1 METSN
6 LSKEARVPKD
16 TSQSTSCCS
25 SLIMETLVFSTT
37 ALCFAFILD
46 YFAQRLPLNVWYHK
60 APIDLRLYC
69 WLRLLEGD
77 PDALDEAQ
85 TANWTVVDKETLN
98 PRVTPNQVDRV
109 LQEARFKAMKY
120 HLRDNV
126 QVNMPTHGEDGTIL
140 PLTEVH
146 PNNSLAARVNT
157 SFSSPILR
165 HKAGKYGV
173 QQNNKDTSK
182 SVGQTHNEVKPST
195 IVSYNIFANGSSQ
208 SQLSSSNFSDI
219 KSKYSNLITQEKG
232 AFGLSI
238 GKDNNSSTNK
248 TALKGSMEK
257 TIIRM
262 DQTSIKTQ
270 IDIQPEEGGQ
280 TLTPDKQKIAE
291 IKQQN
296 YKDTLSANKITNC
309 EPQKN
314 SVPSDNSLPEGLIL
328 QSSGNLKV
336 VHCDSESN
344 NKTITYP
351 RLREHKK
358 KIEEPCDKSLQPITN
373 FDSRNLEALA
383 GTREDSETVESSRD
397 LHAIEPLNRT
407 SNNQLKG
414 YIQPQNKLNSAELI
428 KLAQV
433 SVATTKRNRLTSSGV
448 GLKVIQKRRLLS
460 AKKRDA
466 KQDKN
471 KSEPISSRLSQSR
484 PKSMSQT
491 NLKIELL
498 RRSRLLI
505 RGTDIRTLLS
515 NTEGCGLTRVPSSD
529 NLIKELDLPILK
541 MSMPLTVQRLK
552 HTIHLKGLEDIVQHL
567 LLSHTTHEQR
577 VYRKSRCGNY
587 FKPLAERLLWVL
599 TVEDYAKQQL
609 SADMK
614 CAFLARVRKI
624 LLQCMDFLVYYKTK
638 NVEFKRF
645 VYYHRGS
652 IDLIPLDGPGAIRK
666 WRKYTVQCLILLS
679 FVTDMNPPKD
689 LQISLTP
696 NQLDKP
702 GEPNA
707 PKKLIGTKEVK
718 PLSPR
723 RTDKSM
729 NSVHHTGLQTRMNID
744 GTFVMRT

>member
-16 TSQSTSCCS
+16 TSQSISCCS

-109 LQEARFKAMKY
+109 LQEARLKAMEY

-126 QVNMPTHGEDGTIL
+126 QVNMPTHGEGGTIL

-165 HKAGKYGV
+165 HKAEKYGV

-208 SQLSSSNFSDI
+208 SQVNGSKFSGM
-219 KSKYSNLITQEKG
+219 KSKYSSLITREKG

-238 GKDNNSSTNK
+238 GNSTNK
-248 TALKGSMEK
+248 TALKGSTERK
-257 TIIRM
+257 IIRM

-291 IKQQN
+291 IKQHK
-296 YKDTLSANKITNC
+296 YKDTLSANKIANC
-309 EPQKN
+309 EPQTN
-314 SVPSDNSLPEGLIL
+314 SVSSDSSLPEGLKL
-328 QSSGNLKV
+328 QPSGNSKA
-336 VHCDSESN
+336 VHCVSESN
-344 NKTITYP
+344 NKAITYP
-351 RLREHKK
+351 RLRDHKK
-358 KIEEPCDKSLQPITN
+358 KIEEPCDKSLQPITK
-373 FDSRNLEALA
+373 FDSRNLEASA
-383 GTREDSETVESSRD
+383 DKREDSETVESSRD
-397 LHAIEPLNRT
+397 FHAIEPLNRT

-414 YIQPQNKLNSAELI
+414 DIQLQNKLNSAELI
-428 KLAQV
+428 KPAQV
-433 SVATTKRNRLTSSGV
+433 SVATTKRNRRTSSGV

-460 AKKRDA
+460 AKKRDGR
-466 KQDKN
+466 QDKN
-471 KSEPISSRLSQSR
+471 KSESISSRLSQSR

-515 NTEGCGLTRVPSSD
+515 NTEGCGLTRVHSSD

-689 LQISLTP
+689 LQILLNS
-696 NQLDKP
+696 NQLDKL
-702 GEPNA
+702 GEPNT
-707 PKKLIGTKEVK
+707 PKKPIGTKEVK
-718 PLSPR
+718 GPLSPR
-723 RTDKSM
+723 RADKSM

-744 GTFVMRT
+744 GTFVMST

>member
-46 YFAQRLPLNVWYHK
+46 YFAQRLPLNLWYHK

-85 TANWTVVDKETLN
+85 TANWTVVDKDTSN

-109 LQEARFKAMKY
+109 LQEARLKAMEY

-165 HKAGKYGV
+165 HKAEKYGV

-182 SVGQTHNEVKPST
+182 SVGQTHNEVKSST

-208 SQLSSSNFSDI
+208 SQLNSSKFNGI

-232 AFGLSI
+232 TFGLSI
-238 GKDNNSSTNK
+238 GKDINSTYLNV
-248 TALKGSMEK
+248 LKGSKEK

-270 IDIQPEEGGQ
+270 IDIRPEEGQ

-291 IKQQN
+291 IKQHK

-309 EPQKN
+309 GPQTN
-314 SVPSDNSLPEGLIL
+314 SVPSDNSLPGGLEL
-328 QSSGNLKV
+328 QPSGNLKA

-351 RLREHKK
+351 RLRDHKK
-358 KIEEPCDKSLQPITN
+358 KIVEPCDKSLQPITN

-383 GTREDSETVESSRD
+383 DTREDSETVESSRD
-397 LHAIEPLNRT
+397 LHAIESLNRT

-428 KLAQV
+428 KPAQV
-433 SVATTKRNRLTSSGV
+433 IVATTKRNRLASSGV

-484 PKSMSQT
+484 PKSMSQA

-577 VYRKSRCGNY
+577 VYKKRRCGNY

-679 FVTDMNPPKD
+679 FVTDLNPPEG

-696 NQLDKP
+696 SKS
-702 GEPNA
+702 GEPND

-718 PLSPR
+718 GPLIPR

-729 NSVHHTGLQTRMNID
+729 NSVHHTGLQTRMNTD